1 MLGAKPLDQR
11 ALAGTLQGP
20 TAAMVAM
27 VTTPADDVGY
37 SSSYY
42 APYRGYRWWS
52 RSLSPEVFEPSR
64 WQLGVAHRSSA
75 AQRGPPVRFT
85 GWPH

>member
-42 APYRGYRWWS
+42 APYRGYRW
-52 RSLSPEVFEPSR
+52 
-64 WQLGVAHRSSA
+64 
-75 AQRGPPVRFT
+75 
-85 GWPH
+85 